1 MTDENDN
8 HERRTA
14 DGQRKTTNDNQVL
27 LFVDLLGVRAR
38 WLKGGR
44 EAAER
49 AFQEFRN
56 LVAAS
61 LRNIRSEHL
70 THGLVESDAAALT
83 FCNVETALC
92 VGRTMYLAAFT
103 QTNRTSWLRGCIVK
117 HDDDSFLRRS
127 TSYAG
132 RISHIELILYSGGLL
147 DAISVEKSGFKGMR
161 ILVEK
166 DLVTPEVNGALK
178 QPIGHLNFMPLTKL
192 RDSTYPAR
200 LEESFLDYLWM
211 GTTERARFEE
221 LRRTMAWRLRN
232 AASEPEEFIQAAA
245 TQVVFHECAAIL
257 NSLGGKVHYRE
268 LLNKRSAEVEFKE
281 EIHVSQ
287 MDDASIES
295 DTENSQ

>member
-1 MTDENDN
+1 MTDEKKND
-8 HERRTA
+8 EPGTT
-14 DGQRKTTNDNQVL
+14 DGQRQIANDNQVL

-38 WLKGGR
+38 WLQGGR

-56 LVAAS
+56 LVATS
-61 LRNIRSEHL
+61 LRNVRTEYL

-83 FCNVETALC
+83 FRNLETALC
-92 VGRTMYLAAFT
+92 VARTMYLAAFS
-103 QTNRTSWLRGCIVK
+103 QTNRIAWLRGCIVK
-117 HDDDSFLRRS
+117 HQEESFLRRS

-132 RISHIELILYSGGLL
+132 RISHVELMIYSGGLL

-166 DLVTPEVNGALK
+166 DLVTPEINGALK

-200 LEESFLDYLWM
+200 LEDSFVDYLWM
-211 GTTERARFEE
+211 GTTEKDRFEE
-221 LRRTMAWRLRN
+221 IRKTMAWRLRN

-257 NSLGGKVHYRE
+257 SSLGGRVHYEE
-268 LLNKRSAEVEFKE
+268 LKRKKLAEAELKD
-281 EIHVSQ
+281 EIAIPKN
-287 MDDASIES
+287 DAASLKS
-295 DTENSQ
+295 DTENSR